1 MPKAFDAQNPPFDRL
16 TPSQI
21 TRLRDGL
28 DIAYFPPG
36 QVIIEAGKPSD
47 ALYVVIKGEVEER
60 DGEDV
65 EAVLGLKQSFDA
77 RALVHGGSTT
87 RFVASEETLAY
98 AAPRDLVLALIQEN
112 SGFAAFF
119 YSDISRRL
127 EAIAKADETEG
138 VDSVLRARIGEANI
152 RPAVFVEAELSIE
165 DAGQAMRDADTNALL
180 VRDGER
186 VGVVTGMNLSKGVIL
201 ERRRIQ
207 EPIRDLTRFDMIS
220 VDADDFVFE
229 ALMKMTRHNK
239 RRLVVT
245 HKGAIKGFLEDI
257 DILGLFA
264 GNSQLIPGRIDRART
279 VEDLTFAATDIQ
291 RQVER
296 LHHQGVKV
304 EVIAEMTSDLNRL
317 LFAKLFDI
325 VAPPAIR
332 EQGALMIMGSEGR
345 GEQTVRT
352 DQDNGLLLAEPVDP
366 VVLDAFRADFTDA
379 LERFGFPPCPG
390 NVMVRNPIWSQ
401 TIADFERQ
409 VRGWVLSPNAESPMW
424 LGIFVD
430 AVGVAGRTDLVPRA
444 KATLFSMLKGEA
456 AYLAQFAK
464 AVDQFPGPSG
474 GLVNSIMATVGRD
487 EVIDLK
493 KSGVFP
499 IVHGIR
505 CLAIEKGI
513 DETSTVSR
521 IEALAETSI
530 FGSTFK
536 DELIGAFRY
545 LMALRLKSQLA
556 ASKRGS
562 MEDEAQVRLSALTT
576 LDRDLMRDSLRIVK
590 QFREVVRNHFK
601 LGLF

>member
-1 MPKAFDAQNPPFDRL
+1 MPKAFDALNPPFDRL
-16 TPSQI
+16 TP
-21 TRLRDGL
+21 TEVARLRDAL

-36 QVIIEAGKPSD
+36 ETIIEAGKPSD

-60 DGEDV
+60 DGTDV
-65 EAVLGLKQSFDA
+65 EAVLGPKQSFDA

-98 AAPRDLVLALIQEN
+98 AVPRDLVLSLIQAN

-127 EAIAKADETEG
+127 DAMAKADETEG
-138 VDSVLRARIGEANI
+138 VESVLRARIGEANV
-152 RPAVFVEAELSIE
+152 RPAVFVEADLSIE
-165 DAGQAMRDADTNALL
+165 GAGHAMREADTNALL
-180 VRDGER
+180 VRDGDQ

-201 ERRRIQ
+201 ERRAIS
-207 EPIRDLTRFDMIS
+207 EPIRELTRFDMIS
-220 VDADDFVFE
+220 VDAEDFVFE

-245 HKGAIKGFLEDI
+245 ENGAIRGFLEDI

-264 GNSQLIPGRIDRART
+264 GNSQLIPGRIDRARS
-279 VEDLTFAATDIQ
+279 VEDLTFAAADIQ

-296 LHHQGVKV
+296 LNHQGVKV

-325 VAPPAIR
+325 LAPPPIR
-332 EQGALMIMGSEGR
+332 DQGALMIMGSEGR

-352 DQDNGLLLAEPVDP
+352 DQDNGLLLAEPVDEA
-366 VVLDAFRADFTDA
+366 VLDAFRAAFTDA

-401 TIADFERQ
+401 PIDAFERQ
-409 VRGWVLSPNAESPMW
+409 LRGWVLSPDAESPMW

-430 AVGVAGRTDLVPRA
+430 AVGVAGRLDLIDRA
-444 KATLFSMLKGEA
+444 KATLFAMLKCEA

-474 GLVNSIMATVGRD
+474 GLVNSLMATVGRD

-499 IVHGIR
+499 IVHGVR
-505 CLAIEKGI
+505 CLGIEKGI
-513 DETSTVSR
+513 DATSTVKR
-521 IEALAETSI
+521 IEALAETSL
-530 FGSTFK
+530 FGSTFAA
-536 DELIGAFRY
+536 ELTSAFRY

-556 ASKRGS
+556 ASKRGA
-562 MEDEAQVRLSALTT
+562 MEDEAQVRLSALNT
-576 LDRDLMRDSLRIVK
+576 LDRDLMRDALRVVK

>member
-245 HKGAIKGFLEDI
+245 HKGSIKGFLEDI

-366 VVLDAFRADFTDA
+366 VVLDGFRADFTDA

-576 LDRDLMRDSLRIVK
+576 LDRDLMRDSLRVVK